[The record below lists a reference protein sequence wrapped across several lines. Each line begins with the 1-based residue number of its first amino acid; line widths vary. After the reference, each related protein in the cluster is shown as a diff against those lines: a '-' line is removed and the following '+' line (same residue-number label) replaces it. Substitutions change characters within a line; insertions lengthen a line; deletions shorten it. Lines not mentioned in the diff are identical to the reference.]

1 MAAAEPASSGQP
13 APQGPAQGQ
22 RPPPAPPAP
31 PPQLG
36 APAGGSSRHEKSL
49 GLLTAKFVSL
59 LQEAQDGVLDLKAV
73 SAAGRGRG
81 GGGEG
86 GGEGR
91 GGHPA
96 RAAQRAAS
104 RGRRAAGLGV
114 SRGGRAP
121 GPQTKTSPARP
132 LGRAA
137 TLRVRGA

>member
-73 SAAGRGRG
+73 SAAGGTRG
-81 GGGEG
+81 GGGG
-86 GGEGR
+86 GGAAGGR
-91 GGHPA
+91 PA

-132 LGRAA
+132 LGRVA